1 MMIRLEYHF
10 DAEVEFDQAVE
21 FYDDKSFGLGE
32 RFQKAVFHAV
42 ESIRDNPETGMIW
55 IKGTRLFIVNRFP
68 YGIVFKNLSDHILIV
83 AVYHLSRK
91 PDYWTK
97 RLQDQS

>member
-1 MMIRLEYHF
+1 MVRLEYHSE
-10 DAEVEFDQAVE
+10 AELEFDEAVE

-42 ESIRDNPETGMIW
+42 ESIRQNPETGMIW
-55 IKGTRLFIVNRFP
+55 IQGTRLFIVNRFP
-68 YGIVFKNLSDHILIV
+68 YGIVFKNYTDRILIL
-83 AVYHLSRK
+83 AVNHLSRD

-97 RLQDQS
+97 RLQERS